1 MEINRIV
8 IAIIIVAVLV
18 FVYFVI
24 KRNRKDLKD
33 LEKEL
38 NEKDIQPKKHDENH
52 I

>member
-1 MEINRIV
+1 MEINIVV
-8 IAIIIVAVLV
+8 IAIIVVAVLV

-24 KRNRKDLKD
+24 KRNKQDLKD

-38 NEKDIQPKKHDENH
+38 NEKDIHPKKHDDNH